1 MIDLTKILQKIK
13 KDQYTISEY
22 YKILIKWKI
31 IWIEQVLVP

>member
-31 IWIEQVLVP
+31 IWIEQVLVT